1 MAVKVDVNGVS
12 GYATKNDI
20 RCTDGRIIRKDA
32 FKDCDGMKVPFVWM
46 HIHDDPD
53 MVLGHAMLE
62 NRDDGVYA
70 RCTFNDT
77 PKAQTAKE
85 IVRHGDVR
93 ALSIYANQ
101 LVQRGGDV
109 LHGMIRDVSL
119 VLAGANPGAQID
131 DLNFAHSVNDDYD
144 DGEAVICFD
153 AGIELSHA
161 DGGDEKKPEEKP
173 EEKPAEDEKKEN
185 EKMAEKTV
193 KDVFDELT
201 EEQKNVVYYMIGEAL
216 KQKGGFGDDDEK
228 GEGEKMKHNVFDN
241 DTPETTLSHDD
252 VKALVEDAKR
262 LGSMRKAV
270 EQNISEGGV
279 LAHAVYDENSNEVTY
294 GIANL
299 DYLFP
304 DYKSV
309 NGNEPDFIR
318 RNDEW
323 VNVVMNGVHRTPF
336 ARVKSVHAN
345 ITMDEARAKGYTK
358 GNRKLE
364 EVFSLLKRT
373 TDPQTIY
380 KKQKI
385 DRDDVIDITTL
396 DVIAYMKG
404 EMRLMLNEEAARAI
418 LVGDGRL
425 STDDDKIFP
434 NHIRPVWG
442 DDELYT
448 IKVHVT
454 AGTTDAATAK
464 TIIRNFI
471 KARKNY
477 KGSGNIVF
485 FTTEDW
491 LSEMLLLEDNMGHEL
506 YADEAAL
513 ARKLRVRRIV
523 TSPILEGQV
532 DGSET
537 LAAIALDLND
547 YNVGADKGGEVNMFD
562 DFDIDFNQM
571 KYLIESRFSGA
582 LVRPFSAMAVVI
594 GGTATT
600 YTAVTPAEGDNPA
613 EEGWYEKLGDL
624 YQITHDTTVKTGK
637 TYYEKG

>member
-1 MAVKVDVNGVS
+1 MNADITSVG
-12 GYATKNDI
+12 GYVTKNDI
-20 RCTDGRIIRKDA
+20 KCSDGRTIRKDA
-32 FKDCDGMKVPFVWM
+32 FKDCDGKTVPFVWM

-53 MVLGHAMLE
+53 MVLGHAVLE
-62 NRDDGVYA
+62 NRADGVYA
-70 RCTFNDT
+70 NMEFNDT
-77 PKAQTAKE
+77 AKAETAKKL
-85 IVRHGDVR
+85 IANGDVK

-109 LHGMIRDVSL
+109 IHGMIRDVSL
-119 VLAGANPGAQID
+119 VLAGANPGARID
-131 DLNFAHSVNDDYD
+131 DISFAHSADEDFD
-144 DGEAVICFD
+144 DGEAVVYSD
-153 AGIELSHA
+153 SEIELMHA
-161 DGGDEKKPEEKP
+161 ESEPEKEEPK
-173 EEKPAEDEKKEN
+173 EDKKEDEK
-185 EKMAEKTV
+185 MADKTV
-193 KDVFDELT
+193 QDVIDSMT
-201 EEQKNVVYYMIGEAL
+201 EEQKNVMYYVVGQAL
-216 KQKGGFGDDDEK
+216 EQKGAGEEKKEEGDKE
-228 GEGEKMKHNVFDN
+228 MKHNVFDQ
-241 DTPETTLSHDD
+241 DTPATTLSHDD
-252 VKALVEDAKR
+252 MKALVEDAKS
-262 LGSMRKAV
+262 LGSMKKAI
-270 EQNISEGGV
+270 EKNMAEGGV
-279 LAHAVYDENSNEVTY
+279 LAHDVYDDQGNKVTY
-294 GIANL
+294 GIANM

-304 DYKSV
+304 DYRTV
-309 NGNEPDFIR
+309 NNEPDFIR

-323 VNVVMNGVHRTPF
+323 VSVVMNGVHHTPF
-336 ARVKSVHAN
+336 SRVKSIHAN
-345 ITMDEARAKGYTK
+345 ITMDEARARGYTK
-358 GNRKLE
+358 GNRKVE

-385 DRDDVIDITTL
+385 DRDDVIDITTM

-425 STDDDKIFP
+425 SSDDDKIFP

-454 AGTTDAATAK
+454 AGNTDAATAK

-477 KGSGNIVF
+477 KGSGNLVF

-491 LSEMLLLEDNMGHEL
+491 LSEMLLLEDGMQHEL
-506 YADEAAL
+506 YPDEAAL
-513 ARKLRVRRIV
+513 AKKLRVRRIV
-523 TSPILEGQV
+523 TSPILENQV

-537 LAAIALDLND
+537 LAALALDLND

-562 DFDIDFNQM
+562 DFDIDFNQR

-582 LVRPFSAMAVVI
+582 LIRPFSAMAVVI

-600 YTAVTPAEGDNPA
+600 YTAVTPQEGDNPM
-613 EEGWYEKLGDL
+613 EEGWFEKQGDL
-624 YQITHDTTVKTGK
+624 YLPTHDSTAKTGK

>member
-1 MAVKVDVNGVS
+1 MKANITGVG
-12 GYATKNDI
+12 GYATKNNI
-20 RCTDGRIIRKDA
+20 KCTDGRTIRKDA
-32 FKDCDGMKVPFVWM
+32 FKDCDGLVVPFVWM

-53 MVLGHAMLE
+53 MVLGHAALE

-70 RCTFNDT
+70 RCEFNE
-77 PKAQTAKE
+77 TAKAE
-85 IVRHGDVR
+85 TAKNLIAHGDVM

-109 LHGMIRDVSL
+109 IHGMIRDVSL
-119 VLAGANPGAQID
+119 VLAGANPGARID
-131 DLNFAHSVNDDYD
+131 DVSFAHSADEDYD
-144 DGEAVICFD
+144 DGEAVVCFN
-153 AGIELSHA
+153 GGLELLHA
-161 DGGDEKKPEEKP
+161 DSEKEDE
-173 EEKPAEDEKKEN
+173 AESKDEKKEDK
-185 EKMAEKTV
+185 KMAEKTV
-193 KDVFDELT
+193 KDVFDSMT
-201 EEQKNVVYYMIGEAL
+201 EEQKNVVYYMIGQAL
-216 KQKGGFGDDDEK
+216 EQKGAGNDEGD
-228 GEGEKMKHNVFDN
+228 EKMKHNVFDN
-241 DTPETTLSHDD
+241 DTHQNTLSHDD
-252 VKALVEDAKR
+252 MKAFIESAKR
-262 LGSMRKAV
+262 LGSMKKAFEENV
-270 EQNISEGGV
+270 AEGGA
-279 LAHAVYDENSNEVTY
+279 LAHAVYDDNGNAVTY
-294 GIANL
+294 GIANM

-304 DYKSV
+304 DYRNV
-309 NGNEPDFIR
+309 GGNEPDFIR

-345 ITMDEARAKGYTK
+345 ITMDEARARGYTK
-358 GNRKLE
+358 GNRKVE

-385 DRDDVIDITTL
+385 DRDDVIDITTM

-448 IKVHVT
+448 IQVHVT
-454 AGTTDAATAK
+454 AGANDAATAK
-464 TIIRNFI
+464 AMIRNFI

-477 KGSGNIVF
+477 KGSGNLVF

-491 LSEMLLLEDNMGHEL
+491 LSEMLLLEDGMGHEL

-513 ARKLRVRRIV
+513 AKKLRVRRIV
-523 TSPILEGQV
+523 TSPVLENQTSG
-532 DGSET
+532 GET
-537 LAAIALDLND
+537 LAALALDLSD

-582 LVRPFSAMAVVI
+582 LVRPFSALAVII

-600 YTAVTPAEGDNPA
+600 YTAATPVGTENPM
-613 EEGWYEKLGDL
+613 EEGWYEKQGEL
-624 YQITHDTTVKTGK
+624 YLPTHDATVKQGK